1 MNRPVSSAGNE
12 NVVSFALGI
21 PGFSKSFI
29 RMSGKDQISGKSH
42 FLELFNQGRKEISS
56 LTFTRRRIE
65 DKKEFQL
72 FSMKFMARVAEKWP
86 VLSASE
92 GKTFMPNTPQGL

>member
-12 NVVSFALGI
+12 KIASFVLGV

-29 RMSGKDQISGKSH
+29 RMSGKDQISGKSN

-72 FSMKFMARVAEKWP
+72 FSMKFMVRVEEKWP
-86 VLSASE
+86 VLSAPE
-92 GKTFMPNTPQGL
+92 GKTLIPNTPQGL